1 MEASQQNYDEM
12 EDVLKYYNEIT
23 DSLGA
28 QFKQFS
34 ESDVY
39 DNYKLYLKYVKNKFV
54 IWEIILKFAIFT

>member
-12 EDVLKYYNEIT
+12 ENVLKYYNEIT

-54 IWEIILKFAIFT
+54 AWEIILKFAIFT

>member
-54 IWEIILKFAIFT
+54 I